1 MMTHQNFWKLLGTV
15 KKLKEKDNRCF
26 VCGSTE
32 NIVAHHIRKVEQDC
46 EEYYSENN
54 LVLLCDYHHH
64 LYHRQYPNVNPKTF
78 AEFLKKNHSKKP
90 KNRGVKMN
98 FTLDKELKIS
108 KLKKIMKLLN
118 KTNSKLVKVSVN
130 GKLYDISKV
139 TVIDKYATFELKDFS
154 LIKKAGE

>member
-1 MMTHQNFWKLLGTV
+1 
-15 KKLKEKDNRCF
+15 
-26 VCGSTE
+26 
-32 NIVAHHIRKVEQDC
+32 
-46 EEYYSENN
+46 
-54 LVLLCDYHHH
+54 
-64 LYHRQYPNVNPKTF
+64 
-78 AEFLKKNHSKKP
+78 
-90 KNRGVKMN
+90 MN